1 MTADKNKK
9 DPSIVTFR
17 LTEELSK
24 RYSRIRE
31 SYRKKGVKKSV
42 AQIAKEELLENEQR
56 KTRRDRIDILSA
68 LQKDHAGTLVRLRN
82 MIIKDESLTRE
93 EWQFLC
99 LEAATAYS
107 IGRRGSL
114 DSALLSDTVKAF
126 RDFYRL
132 RNKHY
137 GITETDGRYYLGNLI
152 KPENREETVTLET
165 ALEFTLERI
174 NRKPLTDVGGNFIV
188 RNLEVCF
195 RDEPDDFPEMIIQ
208 QALAPY
214 GKSLLTLAAYAYYK
228 DSVRQTG
235 VTQPYTEFQQHDWMT
250 QSWSKWFENEFFTL
264 DVQSSDGRVFAMLTM
279 KHDNGSSIM
288 HPLGFHPMDNL
299 FTAIKYVAQIENYQ
313 CFDFN
318 IRGERHTDIQLDSH
332 RWCLTIEQYEKF
344 KQLVIDV
351 LADNEFNEV
360 WKIASLVYG
369 RI

>member
-24 RYSRIRE
+24 RYGKIRD

-42 AQIAKEELLENEQR
+42 AQIARDELLENEQR
-56 KTRRDRIDILSA
+56 KTQRDRIDILSA

-82 MIIKDESLTRE
+82 MIVKDEPLTRE

-99 LEAATAYS
+99 LEVATAYS
-107 IGRRGSL
+107 IGRGGSL

-126 RDFYRL
+126 RDFIRL
-132 RNKHY
+132 PNEHY
-137 GITETDGRYYLGNLI
+137 GNAEIDGRYYLGNLI
-152 KPENREETVTLET
+152 KPENRDSPITLE
-165 ALEFTLERI
+165 AAIELTLEQV

-188 RNLEVCF
+188 RNLEICF

-208 QALAPY
+208 TALAPY
-214 GKSLLTLAAYAYYK
+214 GKSLLTLAAYAFHK
-228 DSVRQTG
+228 DSARQTG
-235 VTQPYTEFQQHDWMT
+235 MTQPYTEFQQQDWMT
-250 QSWSKWFENEFFTL
+250 GSWSKWFEKEYFTL
-264 DVQSSDGRVFAMLTM
+264 DIQSSDGRVFGMLTM
-279 KHDNGSSIM
+279 KQDGSSIM
-288 HPLGFHPMDNL
+288 HSLDFHSMQNL
-299 FTAIKYVAQIENYQ
+299 FTAVKNVAQIENYQ

-332 RWCLTIEQYEKF
+332 RWCLTVRQYEKF
-344 KQLVIDV
+344 KELVNDV
-351 LADNEFNEV
+351 LSDNEFDEV
-360 WKIASLVYG
+360 WGSANLVYG